1 MVKEKDLK
9 SFGLCPRR
17 FESCSCRYLF
27 FSIWLRIVATLICGM
42 GKKRITK
49 ASSARRKIRYSIPTL
64 LKLRNVQSRVRF
76 RENFTDF
83 IAQCLTKNHRKR
95 SERYTTG
102 IPWDPN
108 EDWSFPASTPIMTFN
123 GQSYLLIPVSSV
135 PNNAVPLPVRVIL
148 PAGGDE
154 SKKFQEP
161 EISPKSP
168 ELSSTTNENTPAVDE
183 ETDDSSYESSSVQI
197 EILIGPNT

>member
-1 MVKEKDLK
+1 MNV
-9 SFGLCPRR
+9 S
-17 FESCSCRYLF
+17 YQ
-27 FSIWLRIVATLICGM
+27 WLRIAATLICGM
-42 GKKRITK
+42 SKKRSTK
-49 ASSARRKIRYSIPTL
+49 VSSARRKIRYSIPTL

-83 IAQCLTKNHRKR
+83 IAQCLTKNYRKR
-95 SERYTTG
+95 PERYTTG

-108 EDWSFPASTPIMTFN
+108 EDWNFPASTPIMTFN

-168 ELSSTTNENTPAVDE
+168 ELSSDKTTNENTPAVEE

-197 EILIGPNT
+197 EILIGPNS